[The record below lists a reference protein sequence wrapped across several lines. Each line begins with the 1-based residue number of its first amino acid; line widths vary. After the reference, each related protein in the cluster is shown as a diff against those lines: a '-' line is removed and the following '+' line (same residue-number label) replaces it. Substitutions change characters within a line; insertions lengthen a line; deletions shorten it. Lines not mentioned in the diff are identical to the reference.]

1 MNFAG
6 IELQK
11 GYYRVR
17 DSEEPGWEAV
27 ARFDWVETGLGP
39 GLGRAYFG
47 HAFHEDRRFFVP
59 EKHVTS
65 GRSTIEPVV
74 LQEALTVDA
83 TYAVASE
90 KWDGKR
96 RLTYRGP
103 GLTTGSSW
111 DGEGARLTPHL
122 LFTDEGG
129 NDLHVPADTL
139 WVAFLTH

>member
-1 MNFAG
+1 MDFAG

-83 TYAVASE
+83 TYAVVLGRTE
-90 KWDGKR
+90 GR
-96 RLTYRGP
+96 RFTNWK
-103 GLTTGSSW
+103 LTTSDMTLLREHRGDLFVTVVARDRSGKTIGSTKGSQ
-111 DGEGARLTPHL
+111 RLEV
-122 LFTDEGG
+122 D
-129 NDLHVPADTL
+129 
-139 WVAFLTH
+139 